1 MGFFSRK
8 KIPPQTVD
16 QQATLSPNSR
26 FNANWKFT
34 YERKQ
39 MPSPGAQNY
48 AYENLGLVEFT
59 PIGPSVA
66 NRQNIR
72 PMQPQAMWAGFT
84 IWQQGLGGLTQGT
97 IYGTP
102 LVSNGGPGPNADN
115 NGLYA

>member
-1 MGFFSRK
+1 MGWFSRK
-8 KIPPQTVD
+8 VPPQTVT
-16 QQATLSPNSR
+16 QQAVQSPGSR

-39 MPSPGAQNY
+39 LPSPGAQNY
-48 AYENLGLVEFT
+48 AYENLGLAEFS
-59 PIGPSVA
+59 PIGPAVA
-66 NRQNIR
+66 NRMFMR

-84 IWQQGLGGLTQGT
+84 ILQAGIGGLVQGT

-115 NGLYA
+115 NGLYS